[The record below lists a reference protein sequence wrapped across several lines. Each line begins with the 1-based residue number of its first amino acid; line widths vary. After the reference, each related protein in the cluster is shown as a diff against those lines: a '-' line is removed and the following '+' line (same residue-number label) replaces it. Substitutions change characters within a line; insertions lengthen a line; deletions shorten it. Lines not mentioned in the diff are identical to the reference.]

1 MKCAAARAG
10 AAALAACLLAG
21 CSGASYLLHSASGH
35 LQVLSARRP
44 IPDVLRDPATDESLA
59 GRLREVEQMRAFAQ
73 TELALPA
80 GGSYRDYADVGRD
93 YVVWSVVAAPALS
106 LEPRRWCYPVV
117 GCLSYRGY
125 FELARAAAEARRLRE
140 AGYDVYVAPVQ
151 AYSTL
156 GWFDDPV
163 LNTLLRGPPWYTA
176 GVMFHEL
183 AHRRLYIPGDTA
195 FNEAYASAVQEEG
208 ERRWLAAHGDRDALE
223 DHARHRAAH
232 AAFLDLV
239 AGTRDELEALYA
251 GPLPDARKLA
261 RKDEVLRGLRARYA
275 ELRRGWG
282 GYRGFDRWFAQDLN
296 NAKLA
301 LVATYN
307 DLVPRFAALLA
318 SLDGDMAAFHRAAED
333 LAAVD
338 PASRRAALPPAATAR

>member
-1 MKCAAARAG
+1 VTRRAARAG
-10 AAALAACLLAG
+10 AVALAACALTA
-21 CSGASYLLHSASGH
+21 CSGAQYLLQSASGH
-35 LQVLSARRP
+35 LEVYSARRP
-44 IPDVLRDPATDESLA
+44 IPQVLADPATGEALA
-59 GRLREVEQMRAFAQ
+59 GELRDVERMREFAER
-73 TELALPA
+73 ELALPA

-125 FELARAAAEARRLRE
+125 FDLARAAAEARALG
-140 AGYDVYVAPVQ
+140 AQGYDVYVAPVQ

-163 LNTLLRGPPWYTA
+163 LNTVLRGPSWYTA
-176 GVMFHEL
+176 GVIFHEL
-183 AHRRLYIPGDTA
+183 AHQRLYIPGDTA
-195 FNEAYASAVQEEG
+195 FNEAYATAVQDEG
-208 ERRWLAAHGDRDALE
+208 ERRWLAAIGDRDGLA
-223 DHARHRAAH
+223 DHARYRAAQ
-232 AAFLDLV
+232 AAFLALV
-239 AGTRDELEALYA
+239 AATRDELAALYA
-251 GPLPDARKLA
+251 GPLPDADKLA
-261 RKDEVLRGLRARYA
+261 RKERTMRALRTRYA

-307 DLVPRFAALLA
+307 DLAPRFAALLA
-318 SLDGDMAAFHRAAED
+318 QLDGDMGAFHDAVAK
-333 LAAVD
+333 LAALD
-338 PASRRAALPPAATAR
+338 PRERRAALPAAP